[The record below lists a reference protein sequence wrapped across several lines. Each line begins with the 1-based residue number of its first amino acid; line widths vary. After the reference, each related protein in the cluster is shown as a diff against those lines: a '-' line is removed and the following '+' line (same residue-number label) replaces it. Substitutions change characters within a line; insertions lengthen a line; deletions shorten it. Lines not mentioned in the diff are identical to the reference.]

1 MEEPYLQM
9 LHGLRLYGSYNVP
22 GQAYFGVL
30 ANLIRLMGRGSNLNK
45 ADGRT
50 DLFSLVVAITRSN
63 QISKIVI

>member
-22 GQAYFGVL
+22 GRAYSGVL
-30 ANLIRLMGRGSNLNK
+30 ANLTRLLGRGANLNK

-50 DLFSLVVAITRSN
+50 DLFSLAVAIT
-63 QISKIVI
+63 